1 MKGAATVVYNK
12 HNLTLTVSDAIIN
25 GNNCD
30 VIGNRNVI
38 NGSNCDVVGDDNTV
52 NGANAN
58 VVGNRNK
65 INGRNSDVVS
75 GGGGGGGMIFNNF
88 SGVKIGGRTGI
99 VQQNVGANG
108 SVTTVTFGSGGM
120 VTITTKNVSS
130 GRSSQINIGTVG
142 EGGGGKK
149 KKREKE
155 EDRDEIQ
162 FVEGP
167 TNSELVHDK
176 ELNDNESGGCVVC
189 LTNAANCIV
198 WPCRHACV
206 CVKCARML
214 CFFHVNDD
222 PTEPETLRE
231 IGKVSCPTCR
241 GKAEKILRI
250 HS

>member
-1 MKGAATVVYNK
+1 LGSSSIKNLIKKTMKGAVYNE
-12 HNLTLTVSDAIIN
+12 HNLTLTVSGAVIN

-38 NGSNCDVVGDDNTV
+38 NGSNCDVVGDDNTI

-65 INGRNSDVVS
+65 INGRNSDAVS
-75 GGGGGGGMIFNNF
+75 DGIVGGMIFNNF
-88 SGVKIGGRTGI
+88 SGSEVVNISGRAGI
-99 VQQNVGANG
+99 VQQNIGANG
-108 SVTTVTFGSGGM
+108 SVTTVTFGPGGI
-120 VTITTKNVSS
+120 VTRTTN
-130 GRSSQINIGTVG
+130 GR
-142 EGGGGKK
+142 K
-149 KKREKE
+149 KKRERS
-155 EDRDEIQ
+155 EDEVQ

-176 ELNDNESGGCVVC
+176 ELKDGDERGCVVC
-189 LTNAANCIV
+189 LTKVANCIV

-206 CVKCARML
+206 CVKCARAL

-250 HS
+250 HT